1 VGPENPLA
9 EGIVDT
15 FQTEGL
21 CIFGPD
27 AYGSQLESSKLF
39 ARDLMAENN
48 ILHPDYYS
56 CSTRQEAESLKAI
69 LKLPLVL
76 KADGLASGK
85 GVIICENDKDFDKGL
100 EIMFDSSTFGDA
112 ASRISLERCLSG
124 EELSVFAI
132 CDGKNYKIIGSAQD
146 HKRAYDRDKGPN
158 TGGMGAYS
166 PTPFT
171 TKTLIERIGSE
182 IIEPTLSAMSV
193 RGHPY
198 KGFLYVGLMIVDG
211 DPYVIEFNVRMGDPE
226 AQVVLPLIKSS
237 FFEILWHAAEGMLH
251 KTDVIISSKTAVT
264 VVMAAEGY
272 PGFYEKGMRIKG
284 LKKLKNQL
292 IFHAGTRQHS
302 HDTLTTAGRVLNAVG
317 FGTDLRSAIEDA
329 YDIVKKVD
337 FSGKFYRHDIGQR
350 GLKYLK
356 KGV

>member
-1 VGPENPLA
+1 
-9 EGIVDT
+9 
-15 FQTEGL
+15 
-21 CIFGPD
+21 
-27 AYGSQLESSKLF
+27 
-39 ARDLMAENN
+39 
-48 ILHPDYYS
+48 
-56 CSTRQEAESLKAI
+56 
-69 LKLPLVL
+69 
-76 KADGLASGK
+76 
-85 GVIICENDKDFDKGL
+85 
-100 EIMFDSSTFGDA
+100 
-112 ASRISLERCLSG
+112 
-124 EELSVFAI
+124 
-132 CDGKNYKIIGSAQD
+132 
-146 HKRAYDRDKGPN
+146 
-158 TGGMGAYS
+158 
-166 PTPFT
+166 
-171 TKTLIERIGSE
+171 
-182 IIEPTLSAMSV
+182 
-193 RGHPY
+193 
-198 KGFLYVGLMIVDG
+198 
-211 DPYVIEFNVRMGDPE
+211 
-226 AQVVLPLIKSS
+226 
-237 FFEILWHAAEGMLH
+237 MLH